1 MGERCT
7 SSELRPH
14 NPRPTD
20 SKNAFGPTVL
30 HRLFQSHI
38 PAFTVGDTPRS
49 DHVLSVCLQ
58 SWRPSRHMLLLD
70 SDGLSSSL
78 PNFESTVLSDV
89 SPAPRLN
96 SRSVFWAGQ
105 PFSLRKKKRNV
116 LHVGV
121 SVCVSCSMWLCGNLW
136 LFTQVLVEFRLQ
148 ETGIRVVLHQAVY
161 PFLGGRKAATCSLLY
176 ILGN

>member
-1 MGERCT
+1 MYIQL
-7 SSELRPH
+7 LRPH

-20 SKNAFGPTVL
+20 GKNAFGLRVL

-38 PAFTVGDTPRS
+38 PAFTVGDTACS

-58 SWRPSRHMLLLD
+58 SWRPSRHMLLVNG
-70 SDGLSSSL
+70 DGLPCSL
-78 PNFESTVLSDV
+78 PTFESTVLSDV

-96 SRSVFWAGQ
+96 SRAVFWAGQ
-105 PFSLRKKKRNV
+105 PFSLRKKWNV
-116 LHVGV
+116 LHVGGP
-121 SVCVSCSMWLCGNLW
+121 VCISCSVWLRGNLW

-176 ILGN
+176 ILSN